1 MSKFRSDYP
10 EGSLGYELDK
20 IEHTYRELG
29 HTLGLAQVDQLRTHM
44 AYRRNQ
50 TLAIYC
56 GVDFAELQ
64 VNAQDRAFT
73 AWKLQDRLNGN
84 DAYWNLYI
92 AAKRLKWVLAGPILR
107 HLGRLLRHLG
117 RLLRK
122 LTAGKSE
129 HSGQTALGVIYRDE
143 SNFCADNLEEAENQ
157 IAPDSRLFAVW
168 DHKPTKPES

>member
-64 VNAQDRAFT
+64 AEAQDRAFT
-73 AWKLQDRLNGN
+73 AWKRQERLNGN

-107 HLGRLLRHLG
+107 HLGRLLR
-117 RLLRK
+117 K
-122 LTAGKSE
+122 LTTGKPE
-129 HSGQTALGVIYRDE
+129 HSGQTTSGAIYRDE
-143 SNFCADNLEEAENQ
+143 SNFCAENQ
-157 IAPDSRLFAVW
+157 IATDARLIAVW
-168 DHKPTKPES
+168 DHKTTKPES